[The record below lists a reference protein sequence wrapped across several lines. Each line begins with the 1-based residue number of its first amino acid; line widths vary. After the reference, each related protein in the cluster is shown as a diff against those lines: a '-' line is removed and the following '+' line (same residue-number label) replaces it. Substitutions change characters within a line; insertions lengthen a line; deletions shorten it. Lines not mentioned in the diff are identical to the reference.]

1 MIIEKKK
8 ISDLIPAP
16 YNPRQS
22 TAKQEQHLKESLEK
36 FGLVE
41 PIIFNKQTGYIV
53 GGHFRVRELKKLGIT
68 EIECVIVDLNE
79 ADEKELNIRLNANT
93 GSWDWDTLANDW
105 EVVDLEAWGL
115 DIPQFETVEELEA
128 SEDDYEVPEGG
139 IETDIVIGD
148 LFEIGEHRL
157 LCGDS
162 TDSDAVAR
170 LMNGEKADLGH
181 NDPPYGMKKEKEGVL
196 NDNLNDNDLLQFNR
210 KWIALHFTHLK
221 DNGSFYCWGID
232 EPLMDIYSDI
242 LKPYIKEQKAT
253 FRNLITWDK
262 GSGQGQNSENTRSY
276 AIADEKCLF
285 AMCGVQGFNN
295 NADNYFEG
303 WEPIRDYLL
312 EQRLKADWD
321 IPTMKRIAGHSDL
334 SRDHWTCKS
343 QWNMP
348 TKEVY
353 LTFQKWCIENN
364 IQAFQKEYEE
374 LKKEYEELKKE
385 YEELKKEYYSTRAYF
400 NNIHD
405 NFNNVWKFERHL
417 RQGDEGGHAT
427 PKPIPLC
434 ERVIKSSCPEKGLVL
449 DAFLGSGSTMV
460 AAHQLKRRCYGM
472 ELEPKYCQVII
483 DRMRKLDS
491 SLIIKRNGVEYKTT

>member
-22 TAKQEQHLKESLEK
+22 TAKQEKHLKESLEK

-53 GGHFRVRELKKLGIT
+53 GGHFRVRELKKLGIK

-105 EVVDLEAWGL
+105 DVVDLEAWGL
-115 DIPQFETVEELEA
+115 DIPQFDTVEELEA

-170 LMNGEKADLGH
+170 LMNGEKADMVFT
-181 NDPPYGMKKEKEGVL
+181 DPPYGIDVVQGDSVGGNKLAKANSYSEIIGDDTTDTAREFYNTCISLGMENFIIWGGNYFTDFL
-196 NDNLNDNDLLQFNR
+196 PPSMC
-210 KWIALHFTHLK
+210 WIV
-221 DNGSFYCWGID
+221 
-232 EPLMDIYSDI
+232 
-242 LKPYIKEQKAT
+242 
-253 FRNLITWDK
+253 WDK
-262 GSGQGQNSENTRSY
+262 ENTGNF
-276 AIADEKCLF
+276 ADVELAWTSF
-285 AMCGVQGFNN
+285 
-295 NADNYFEG
+295 D
-303 WEPIRDYLL
+303 
-312 EQRLKADWD
+312 KAAKLYKW
-321 IPTMKRIAGHSDL
+321 
-334 SRDHWTCKS
+334 
-343 QWNMP
+343 QWNGMIRKGDKNIEGKTRVHP
-348 TKEVY
+348 T
-353 LTFQKWCIENN
+353 QKPVGLFGDI
-364 IQAFQKEYEE
+364 
-374 LKKEYEELKKE
+374 
-385 YEELKKEYYSTRAYF
+385 F
-400 NNIHD
+400 ND
-405 NFNNVWKFERHL
+405 FEFKICFD
-417 RQGDEGGHAT
+417 G
-427 PKPIPLC
+427 
-434 ERVIKSSCPEKGLVL
+434 
-449 DAFLGSGSTMV
+449 FLGSGSTMV
-460 AAHQLKRRCYGM
+460 AAHQLKRKCYGM

-491 SLIIKRNGVEYKTT
+491 TLIIKRNGMELKTTK